1 MDDPKKLKRQKIIEI
16 AAKEFA
22 EKGYD
27 AANINEIAAL
37 SGIGKGSIYLYFKTK
52 KELFLATMETVVE
65 KFNEI
70 SDAVMDLDCSLMDK
84 LKLCLES
91 LLKFDENYIP
101 FVILWS
107 RYQLQN
113 HPDFQDEV
121 FEIFKDL
128 RQPFCEILKEG
139 TKQGIFNTPY
149 PEAAGYL
156 ILSMVYTLI
165 PNLQPKNLSLDLPA
179 DEKIE
184 FLINFVL
191 NGLGCNKN

>member
-1 MDDPKKLKRQKIIEI
+1 LDDPKKLKRQKIIEI

-84 LKLCLES
+84 LKLCLEY
-91 LLKFDENYIP
+91 LLT
-101 FVILWS
+101 
-107 RYQLQN
+107 QLSQ
-113 HPDFQDEV
+113 
-121 FEIFKDL
+121 
-128 RQPFCEILKEG
+128 
-139 TKQGIFNTPY
+139 
-149 PEAAGYL
+149 
-156 ILSMVYTLI
+156 
-165 PNLQPKNLSLDLPA
+165 
-179 DEKIE
+179 
-184 FLINFVL
+184 
-191 NGLGCNKN
+191 